1 MATIAI
7 YADVT
12 TVAFFLRYVLFI
24 MVCCFG
30 LYPLLIIPKNQTVG
44 LVIKENDMGSNIGN
58 THDKVFSII
67 FFSQMKLK

>member
-1 MATIAI
+1 
-7 YADVT
+7 
-12 TVAFFLRYVLFI
+12 

-30 LYPLLIIPKNQTVG
+30 LYPLLIIPKKQTIGV
-44 LVIKENDMGSNIGN
+44 VIKENDMGSNIGD